1 MILYYFFGFIVGA
14 VVLIY
19 VLHRQPNEPFLD
31 SIRTISATQVA
42 AQNAIL
48 NNQQLADQKQKEK
61 YIADYKQVVSAAS
74 SVEKQEASSVEK
86 QEASSE
92 PPESKPKAPTPAP
105 TAYKDPK
112 DMTAEELRRFKRM
125 TIFDN
130 FTVQDYKNWLMLYQ
144 KDYYLLNDENLLNLR
159 NLLRGESLFL
169 RDIPSGPTGGLPM
182 DNTNNT
188 HEMNNTQKYYARMY
202 DQLARTEQ
210 ILAPVHSAVGGGT
223 GAGRARQ
230 EVGYNYNEYSEFAAP
245 VAMPQLQVVNG
256 QVEQQYRRPR
266 RDSKN
271 NNKKIITIP
280 LEDVV
285 APYPVSP
292 TM

>member
-1 MILYYFFGFIVGA
+1 MGA
-14 VVLIY
+14 VVLVY

-31 SIRTISATQVA
+31 SIRTISPTQVV

-74 SVEKQEASSVEK
+74 SVEKQKE
-86 QEASSE
+86 E
-92 PPESKPKAPTPAP
+92 PPAEKPSAEKPKAAAAPTT

-130 FTVQDYKNWLMLYQ
+130 FTVQDYKNWLLLYQ

-159 NLLRGESLFL
+159 NLLRGEMLFL

-188 HEMNNTQKYYARMY
+188 NQMNNTQKYYARMY

-285 APYPVSP
+285 PPFPVSP
-292 TM
+292 AM

>member
-1 MILYYFFGFIVGA
+1 VPVPVPVPA
-14 VVLIY
+14 
-19 VLHRQPNEPFLD
+19 P
-31 SIRTISATQVA
+31 
-42 AQNAIL
+42 
-48 NNQQLADQKQKEK
+48 QK
-61 YIADYKQVVSAAS
+61 
-74 SVEKQEASSVEK
+74 
-86 QEASSE
+86 
-92 PPESKPKAPTPAP
+92 PP

-125 TIFDN
+125 AIFDN
-130 FTVQDYKNWLMLYQ
+130 FTVQDYKNWLLLYQ

-159 NLLRGESLFL
+159 NLLRGEMLFL

-188 HEMNNTQKYYARMY
+188 NQMNNTQKYYARMY

-230 EVGYNYNEYSEFAAP
+230 EVGYNYNEYSEFVAP

-256 QVEQQYRRPR
+256 QVEQQYRRSR
-266 RDSKN
+266 RN
-271 NNKKIITIP
+271 MNNKKIITIP

-285 APYPVSP
+285 APFPVSP
-292 TM
+292 AI